1 MKNLLFISSYPF
13 PLDMGSNQH
22 AYFFIKALSHYF
34 NIYCVFFLAPN
45 KLPFSDTD
53 ENLSEL
59 NIKDYRLC
67 YFRTP
72 SRSKKIAYLL
82 KRIIAF
88 PNYYMHLAKNPQS
101 LKTINECVKQY
112 SIDIIH
118 FEHFH
123 YTRYAFSIK
132 SNVKKVI
139 VYHDLHHLIYKQQM
153 RFETKY
159 HHKFIPFAEFMKFY
173 VFERLLERCI
183 HAKIFLN
190 PIEMQS
196 LPKNAIHIPHIVN
209 PEIRYK
215 DARYTQSYNILFLGA
230 YNHPPNRISL
240 QFIIE
245 QILPKLVQTTKKFK
259 IHIVGAGT
267 KNFNELL
274 NNSKYK
280 GIVTIRGF
288 VEDINQVFA
297 DMDIALFPILYG
309 GGIKTKVIDAMAAG
323 VPVVT
328 SPQGIFGLSNLPKN
342 TVGVGTKAEQILKEL
357 NALMNSHSLRLKR
370 AKSGREYVEKQH
382 SFKIFAK
389 KIKDAYLDF

>member
-139 VYHDLHHLIYKQQM
+139 VYHDKTTSEVHSCQDFFKSH
-153 RFETKY
+153 RD
-159 HHKFIPFAEFMKFY
+159 
-173 VFERLLERCI
+173 
-183 HAKIFLN
+183 
-190 PIEMQS
+190 
-196 LPKNAIHIPHIVN
+196 AI
-209 PEIRYK
+209 
-215 DARYTQSYNILFLGA
+215 
-230 YNHPPNRISL
+230 
-240 QFIIE
+240 
-245 QILPKLVQTTKKFK
+245 TTKKRYSYPPYC
-259 IHIVGAGT
+259 
-267 KNFNELL
+267 E
-274 NNSKYK
+274 
-280 GIVTIRGF
+280 
-288 VEDINQVFA
+288 
-297 DMDIALFPILYG
+297 
-309 GGIKTKVIDAMAAG
+309 
-323 VPVVT
+323 
-328 SPQGIFGLSNLPKN
+328 
-342 TVGVGTKAEQILKEL
+342 
-357 NALMNSHSLRLKR
+357 
-370 AKSGREYVEKQH
+370 SGN
-382 SFKIFAK
+382 
-389 KIKDAYLDF
+389 